1 MADPILRIE
10 HVSKFFG
17 GLAANSDVSFDMH
30 LGMIMG
36 LIGPNGAGKTT
47 LFNCITGYYPPSR
60 GEVVFKGVR
69 INGLQPDQ
77 VCRLGMVR
85 TWQKVRPL
93 AKLSVL
99 DNVMVGALAR
109 TSSLKVA
116 RELAMEQLKVV
127 RMEHKPEFPAGGLPI
142 GDRKKLEVA
151 RALATKPELLLLDEV
166 MGGLN
171 PAESEEII
179 QLILELKKRGLTQM
193 VIEHDMK
200 AIMRISDRIVVL
212 NSGEKLTEG
221 TPQEVANHPDVIA
234 AYLGERVE

>member
-1 MADPILRIE
+1 MATPILDIQ

-17 GLAANSDVSFDMH
+17 GLAANSDVSFS
-30 LGMIMG
+30 LEEGMIMG

-60 GEVVFKGVR
+60 GEVLFHGHTV
-69 INGLQPDQ
+69 NGLSPDK
-77 VCRLGMVR
+77 VCKLGMAR

-93 AKLSVL
+93 AKMTVL
-99 DNVMVGALAR
+99 DNVMVGALCR
-109 TSSLKVA
+109 TNSLPVA
-116 RELAMEQLKVV
+116 AEMALQQLRHV
-127 RMEHKPEFPAGGLPI
+127 RLDHKAAALAGGLPI
-142 GDRKKLEVA
+142 GERKKLEVA
-151 RALATKPELLLLDEV
+151 RVLATQPKLVLLDEV

-179 QLILELKKRGLTQM
+179 QLILETRKRGITEM

-212 NSGEKLTEG
+212 NSGEKLAEG
-221 TPQEVANHPDVIA
+221 LPRDIVSNKDVVS
-234 AYLGERVE
+234 AYLGEAFE

>member
-1 MADPILRIE
+1 MATILDIQ

-17 GLAANSDVSFDMH
+17 GLAANSDVSFSMEQ
-30 LGMIMG
+30 GMIMG

-47 LFNCITGYYPPSR
+47 LFNCITGYYPPSK
-60 GEVVFKGVR
+60 GEVLFKGVKT
-69 INGLQPDQ
+69 NGMQPDQ

-93 AKLSVL
+93 AKLTVL
-99 DNVMVGALAR
+99 DNVVVGALAR
-109 TSSLKVA
+109 TASLKIA
-116 RELAMEQLKVV
+116 REIAHEQLRIV
-127 RMEHKPEFPAGGLPI
+127 RMDGKAGMIAGGLPI
-142 GDRKKLEVA
+142 GERKKLEVA
-151 RALATKPELLLLDEV
+151 RALATQPELVLLDEV

-212 NSGEKLTEG
+212 NSGEKLAEG
-221 TPQEVANHPDVIA
+221 GPREIADNPEVIS

>member
-1 MADPILRIE
+1 MATILEIK

-17 GLAANSDVSFDMH
+17 GLAANSDVSFSMER
-30 LGMIMG
+30 GMIMG

-47 LFNCITGYYPPSR
+47 LFNCITGFYPPSR
-60 GEVVFKGVR
+60 GEVIFKGIR
-69 INGLQPDQ
+69 INGLQPDK
-77 VCRLGMVR
+77 VCHLGMVR

-93 AKLSVL
+93 AKMTVL

-109 TSSLKVA
+109 TASLDVA
-116 RELAMEQLKVV
+116 REVAMEQLRIV
-127 RMEHKPEFPAGGLPI
+127 RLDRKARFLAGGLPI
-142 GDRKKLEVA
+142 GERKKLEVA
-151 RALATKPELLLLDEV
+151 RVLATRPELLLLDEV

-179 QLILELKKRGLTQM
+179 QLILELRKAGLTQM

-212 NSGEKLTEG
+212 NSGEKLAEG
-221 TPQEVANHPDVIA
+221 APQEIVNNKDVVS
-234 AYLGERVE
+234 AYLGEEVE